1 MARKSSSANVLL
13 ISQLCEDLREES
25 SRPEARLMHRPRLG
39 RFEFWNAVVK
49 GEVTAPETDPSVLSP
64 SSPLLKFL
72 KHCPLFGFY
81 PQARLKPFDQQ
92 ASLVIEMSRTCSVL
106 LSHTPQFSSTWKSY

>member
-1 MARKSSSANVLL
+1 MARKSSKANVLL
-13 ISQLCEDLREES
+13 ISQLHKELREES
-25 SRPEARLMHRPRLG
+25 SRHEARLMHRPRLG
-39 RFEFWNAVVK
+39 RFTFWNAVVK

-81 PQARLKPFDQQ
+81 PQA
-92 ASLVIEMSRTCSVL
+92 
-106 LSHTPQFSSTWKSY
+106 